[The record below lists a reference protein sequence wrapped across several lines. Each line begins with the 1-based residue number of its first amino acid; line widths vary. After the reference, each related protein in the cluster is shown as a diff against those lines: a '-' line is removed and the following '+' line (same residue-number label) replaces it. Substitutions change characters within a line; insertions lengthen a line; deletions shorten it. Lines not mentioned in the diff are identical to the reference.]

1 MSWKRLTTKTVFEN
15 PWISVHE
22 ERVINPAGG
31 ENNYGRVH
39 FKNQAVAIVPIDDD
53 GNTWL
58 VGQHRY
64 TLNEYSWEVP
74 MGGSP
79 EGEDPLETAR
89 RELKE
94 ETGLSATEFEQVL
107 RVHISN
113 SVTDEVGFVFI
124 ARGLSEGETDF
135 DDSEVLEIRKLPL
148 DEAIQMAL
156 DGRITCESSVA
167 SLLRVALER

>member
-1 MSWKRLTTKTVFEN
+1 
-15 PWISVHE
+15 
-22 ERVINPAGG
+22 
-31 ENNYGRVH
+31 
-39 FKNQAVAIVPIDDD
+39 
-53 GNTWL
+53 
-58 VGQHRY
+58 
-64 TLNEYSWEVP
+64 

-148 DEAIQMAL
+148 DEAIQMAM